1 MQMNGTGRYELKYV
15 LDRDQYHALV
25 EELASYMLLDPH
37 GDQDG
42 HYQVTSLYFDTA
54 DFKAYWDKI
63 EGLRFRRK
71 VRVRVYNTQIVRP
84 DTICSVEIKQRINKV
99 IQKRRAVLSYASAI
113 ELCEAGVDVNGVSGA
128 SRAAIEEVAY
138 MSRVFQL
145 QPASV
150 VTYDRL
156 AFVGT
161 ELDPNLRV
169 TFDTNMKSRTHD
181 LSLLSESYT
190 ENRSFLPPQFCVME
204 IKANGNVPFWL
215 TKLIAKHHCTIR
227 SISKYCVAVQ
237 HSPALLSNQR
247 VRNYQPEFGVESIAA
262 FLSPGSQEPI
272 RNVELQPTRA

>member
-1 MQMNGTGRYELKYV
+1 MR
-15 LDRDQYHALV
+15 
-25 EELASYMLLDPH
+25 LDPH
-37 GDQDG
+37 GGQDG

-71 VRVRVYNTQIVRP
+71 VRVRVYNTQMVTP
-84 DTICSVEIKQRINKV
+84 DTPCSVEIKQRINK
-99 IQKRRAVLSYASAI
+99 IIEKRRAVLSYASAI
-113 ELCEAGVDVNGVSGA
+113 ALCEAGVDVNGVPDGSQA
-128 SRAAIEEVAY
+128 VIEEVAY

-156 AFVGT
+156 AFIGT
-161 ELDPNLRV
+161 ERDPDLRV
-169 TFDTNMKSRTHD
+169 TFDTNLKSRTHD
-181 LSLLSESYT
+181 LSLLSQSYT

-215 TKLIAKHHCTIR
+215 TRLIAKHHCAIR

-237 HSPALLSNQR
+237 QSPALLRDQR
-247 VRNYQPEFGVESIAA
+247 LTSYQPEFGVESVAA
-262 FLSPGSQEPI
+262 ILSPGSRETF
-272 RNVELQPTRA
+272 RNVEFQPTRA